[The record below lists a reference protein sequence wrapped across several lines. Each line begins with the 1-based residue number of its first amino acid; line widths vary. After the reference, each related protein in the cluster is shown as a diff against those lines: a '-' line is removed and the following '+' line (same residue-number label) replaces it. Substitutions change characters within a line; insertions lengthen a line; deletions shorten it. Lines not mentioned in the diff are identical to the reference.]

1 MSPEQFYIDYLSG
14 ALSVPVRG
22 SVPHPMPDEFIT
34 VEQTGARRVDLID
47 TVQLVVEC
55 WSASRAAACAL
66 YALADAAMR
75 ESVELPEISRC
86 AIETGYNDT
95 DEETHRPRYH
105 ARYEVVYLGG

>member
-1 MSPEQFYIDYLSG
+1 MTPEQFYIDYLDE
-14 ALSVPVRG
+14 ALSVPVSG
-22 SVPHPMPDEFIT
+22 SVPHPMPDEFVT
-34 VEQTGARRVDLID
+34 VELTGTRSENFID

-55 WSASRAAACAL
+55 WSTSRAAACAL

-75 ESVELPEISRC
+75 ASVSEPAISRC